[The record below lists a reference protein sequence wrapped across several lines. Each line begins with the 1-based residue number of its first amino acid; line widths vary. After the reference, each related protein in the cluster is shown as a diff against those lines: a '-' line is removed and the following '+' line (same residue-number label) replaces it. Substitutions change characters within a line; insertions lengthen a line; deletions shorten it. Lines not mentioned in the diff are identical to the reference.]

1 MVERP
6 IRSRLRTSGLRT
18 PGRPSKHSDS
28 GVQSIGTSMINVAP
42 GNYFEL
48 VARQTFAPTKNVP
61 ADKLTG
67 FAIEVVE

>member
-1 MVERP
+1 
-6 IRSRLRTSGLRT
+6 
-18 PGRPSKHSDS
+18 
-28 GVQSIGTSMINVAP
+28 MINVAP

-48 VARQTFAPTKNVP
+48 IARQTFAPTKNVP